1 MKYDPSIS
9 LLIVDDNPADLF
21 FLKEVIED
29 DTNLQVRFYEST
41 SVEGATKVL
50 NEEEIDIVLLDLFLP
65 DSSGIETFNKINE
78 LQSKAS
84 IIVLSGLNDEVIAL
98 ETVRSG
104 AQDFILKGE
113 YNGRLLEKTIIYSF
127 ERKKNQELLASSNEK
142 YRQLFQHSPL
152 SLFIVEPETCRI
164 EQSNIE
170 ASNLFGFSEKEFKNK
185 KLQDI
190 IIHSEDEDNQ
200 SIGIKKNRDEIYV
213 RLNRQNMLIEDQ
225 KYELIQVEDI
235 TENVL
240 FERNRMEVINSIQD
254 AERRN
259 FAMELHDGLAQE
271 LVLMNL
277 YLEQLNSKIDN
288 HSELGKIKEILN
300 SSMIQSRR
308 LTYNIA
314 PPLLDDGFFEGLK
327 VLFERFDKVNDAEI
341 KLIINDDED
350 ELCSDC
356 IVTEIAYNA
365 FRIIQEFLN
374 NSIKHAEA
382 SVIEATIKN
391 LNDEVVITIKD
402 NGVGFEN
409 PNDKTNGMGI
419 SNMKNRAELFN
430 LKLTISSEKDAGTS
444 LELRIP
450 QSQINLRKIAKNNDD
465 E

>member
-1 MKYDPSIS
+1 MKYDPSIN

-21 FLKEVIED
+21 FLKEVIQD
-29 DTNLQVRFYEST
+29 DTNLEVSFQE
-41 SVEGATKVL
+41 ATNLSDAIDILSNK
-50 NEEEIDIVLLDLFLP
+50 EIDIVLLDLFLP
-65 DSSGIETFNKINE
+65 DSSGIETFNKVNA
-78 LQSKAS
+78 LNSKAS
-84 IIVLSGLNDEVIAL
+84 IIVLSGLNDEFIAL

-113 YNGRLLEKTIIYSF
+113 YNGRLLEKTIVYSF
-127 ERKKNQELLASSNEK
+127 ERKKNQELLAASNKK
-142 YRQLFQHSPL
+142 YIELFQHSPL

-164 EQSNIE
+164 KQSNLA
-170 ASNLFGFSEKEFKNK
+170 ASNLFGYSKEEFAK
-185 KLQDI
+185 KLLTDI
-190 IIHSEDEDNQ
+190 IIHSNEKDEQ
-200 SIGIKKNRDEIYV
+200 SVGIKKNGDEIYV
-213 RLNRQNMLIEDQ
+213 QLYRQNMSFENED
-225 KYELIQVEDI
+225 YELIQIEDI

-277 YLEQLNSKIDN
+277 YLEQLKGKVDD
-288 HSELGKIKEILN
+288 HSELEKIKEILD
-300 SSMIQSRR
+300 SSMTQSRR

-327 VLFERFDKVNDAEI
+327 VLFERFDKVNNAEI
-341 KLIINDDED
+341 SLNIDNGNN
-350 ELCSDC
+350 LCSDC
-356 IVTEIAYNA
+356 ITQEVGYNA

-382 SVIEATIKN
+382 SKITASVDNNKQFVIVSIE
-391 LNDEVVITIKD
+391 D
-402 NGVGFEN
+402 NGVGFKN
-409 PNDKTNGMGI
+409 ATDKSKGMGLG
-419 SNMKNRAELFN
+419 NMKKRAELFN
-430 LKLTISSEKDAGTS
+430 LYLTIDSKKGKGTS

-450 QSQINLRKIAKNNDD
+450 YSEINLHKIVQKPNND